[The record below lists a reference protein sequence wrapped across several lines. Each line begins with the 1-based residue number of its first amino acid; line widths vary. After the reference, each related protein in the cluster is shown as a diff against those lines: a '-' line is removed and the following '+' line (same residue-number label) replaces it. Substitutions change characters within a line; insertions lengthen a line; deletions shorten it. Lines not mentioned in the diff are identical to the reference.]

1 METYRIEHYVVNV
14 EINEAFRP
22 GVKATVTIKSERP
35 NAKYASVYSVLM
47 FPDDTPKDLAQRA
60 FIHYKMGT
68 RPDRKDIIQRGII
81 DETGCQRYTM
91 TLEQLQD
98 LYRKLE
104 NFVADCTQQEYI
116 EYGAEIT
123 SVYELIHKHINAETY
138 K

>member
-14 EINEAFRP
+14 EINEAYRP

-35 NAKYASVYSVLM
+35 NAKYASVYSLLM

-60 FIHYKMGT
+60 FCHYKMGT

-81 DETGCQRYTM
+81 DETGCARYTM
-91 TLEQLQD
+91 TLEQLQA
-98 LYRKLE
+98 LYKQFE
-104 NFVADCTQQEYI
+104 NFVADCPQQEYNENKSAI
-116 EYGAEIT
+116 IA
-123 SVYELIHKHINAETY
+123 VYTLIHKHINNEIY

>member
-1 METYRIEHYVVNV
+1 
-14 EINEAFRP
+14 
-22 GVKATVTIKSERP
+22 
-35 NAKYASVYSVLM
+35 M

-91 TLEQLQD
+91 TLEQLQA
-98 LYRKLE
+98 LYKQFE
-104 NFVADCTQQEYI
+104 NFVADCTQQEYNENEAAI
-116 EYGAEIT
+116 IA
-123 SVYELIHKHINAETY
+123 VYTLIHKHINNEIY